1 MHYPAVD
8 NHSAEHV
15 AIAAEPFNTP
25 EKAAIFHINYSRY
38 DVLPIRIIVTNN
50 GDTPISLTEARIDFI
65 TAAGDKIPAAEP
77 SDVERILSR
86 PSDLK
91 SGVKLGPLTLGKHKS
106 QDKAIEEDFS
116 RYEYAAIAV
125 EPHTTR
131 AGFLFYNL
139 QNLHDPLVGGRLEL
153 RKLHA
158 SNGHELFAFEIP
170 FDKYLATSAPDG
182 GAATR
187 PSSPAPK

>member
-1 MHYPAVD
+1 MQYPAVD
-8 NHSAEHV
+8 NHPAEHV

-25 EKAAIFHINYSRY
+25 EQAGIFHINYSRY
-38 DVLPIRIIVTNN
+38 DVLPIRIIVSNH
-50 GDTPISLTEARIDFI
+50 GDTPISLNDARIDFI

-77 SDVERILSR
+77 GDVERILSR

-91 SGVKLGPLTLGKHKS
+91 SGYKVGPFTLGKHKS
-106 QDKAIEEDFS
+106 QDKLIEDDFS

-139 QNLHDPLVGGRLEL
+139 QNLHNPLVGGRLEL
-153 RKLHA
+153 RKLRA
-158 SNGHELFAFEIP
+158 ANGHELFAFEIP
-170 FDKYLATSAPDG
+170 LDKAVTTKAVSTPAATS
-182 GAATR
+182 T
-187 PSSPAPK
+187 K